1 MTTKE
6 FSNLFGMSVNDMCE
20 FTGFSRD
27 GLNDIVKGASI
38 KPGMKKREALHD
50 LRDLAISLRA
60 QEMKESEE
68 LFNARLK
75 AAEVFQTF

>member
-1 MTTKE
+1 MTAKE

-27 GLNDIVKGASI
+27 GLNDIVKGDSI
-38 KPGMKKREALHD
+38 KPGTKKQEALHD
-50 LRDLAISLRA
+50 LRDLATSLRL
-60 QEMKESEE
+60 QEAKESEE
-68 LFNARLK
+68 LFDARLK